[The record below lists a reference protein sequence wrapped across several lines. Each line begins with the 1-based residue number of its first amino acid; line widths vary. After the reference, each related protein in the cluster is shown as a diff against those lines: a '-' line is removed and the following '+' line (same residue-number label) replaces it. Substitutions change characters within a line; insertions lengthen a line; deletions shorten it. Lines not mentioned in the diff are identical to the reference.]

1 MAERV
6 DGTLAAFLTGASRS
20 ARTATASALARQGA
34 AVIVLGLRSLHGV
47 FRAVN
52 PARRLTPRASL
63 ERKRTQTS
71 IPGQGA
77 SR

>member
-1 MAERV
+1 MAERL
-6 DGTLAAFLTGASRS
+6 DGTIAFLTGASSRT
-20 ARTATASALARQGA
+20 RTATASALARQGA
-34 AVIVLGLRSLHGV
+34 AVTVLGLRSLHGE

-52 PARRLTPRASL
+52 PARRLTPRTSL
-63 ERKRTQTS
+63 ARKSTQTS

>member
-1 MAERV
+1 MAERL
-6 DGTLAAFLTGASRS
+6 DGTVAFLTGASRS
-20 ARTATASALARQGA
+20 TRTATANALARQGA
-34 AVIVLGLRSLHGV
+34 AVTVLGLRSLHGV
-47 FRAVN
+47 FRAVT
-52 PARRLTPRASL
+52 PARRLTPRTSL